1 MYENTKSE
9 QLYIAIENN
18 QLHSQ
23 RQGSEKLKLKG
34 IAKDQLFFQ
43 ARINSLEFSRD
54 AIGAVVKGTLK
65 EREPDM
71 VWTKTNK
78 PMPFLTFGTCGLG
91 GRINPTQTTVS

>member
-1 MYENTKSE
+1 MYENTKGA

-43 ARINSLEFSRD
+43 ARINSLDFSRD

-65 EREPDM
+65 GREPDM